1 MKVNKRV
8 FLKIVGLELLL
19 IFFFT
24 VNGAHVTITVPSSPV
39 LQYIGLL
46 PLAVGVCIYFVK
58 KGKWNN
64 YFSVK
69 KLKPIKTTLFLS
81 SPLLLVLL
89 IVFIGNK
96 GVNTVSLLDLFQ
108 MFIIQLFLIAFIE
121 EVFFRGFM
129 LNILLSKG
137 YKKAVIISS
146 FLFAIT
152 HSLQLLGGQSLEDT
166 ILQITYAFVVGMA
179 LSLLIINNQSIIIA
193 IAFHGLNNFFQ
204 FMGKDQSSPI
214 LGYVLI
220 GILITYFVYLWVRAS
235 NATDLNLNKSTD
247 VEI

>member
-1 MKVNKRV
+1 
-8 FLKIVGLELLL
+8 
-19 IFFFT
+19 
-24 VNGAHVTITVPSSPV
+24 V
-39 LQYIGLL
+39 LN
-46 PLAVGVCIYFVK
+46 V
-58 KGKWNN
+58 
-64 YFSVK
+64 
-69 KLKPIKTTLFLS
+69 
-81 SPLLLVLL
+81 
-89 IVFIGNK
+89 
-96 GVNTVSLLDLFQ
+96 
-108 MFIIQLFLIAFIE
+108 
-121 EVFFRGFM
+121 
-129 LNILLSKG
+129 LLSKG

-166 ILQITYAFVVGMA
+166 ILQITYAFVVGMV

-193 IAFHGLNNFFQ
+193 IAFHGLNNFLQ

-235 NATDLNLNKSTD
+235 NATDLNLHKPTN